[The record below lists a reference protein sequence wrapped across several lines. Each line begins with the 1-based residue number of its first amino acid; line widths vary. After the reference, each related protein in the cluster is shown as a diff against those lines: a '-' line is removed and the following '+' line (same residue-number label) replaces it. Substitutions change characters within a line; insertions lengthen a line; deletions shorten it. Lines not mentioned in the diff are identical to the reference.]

1 MFINPSRPI
10 VFVTS
15 DVFFPKI
22 KSTLFNT
29 VNVHA
34 GNDELVRVVTVKTSN
49 GTYKR
54 PTTKIALLLP
64 SQN

>member
-1 MFINPSRPI
+1 MLQEDNLVPI
-10 VFVTS
+10 KWPLARV
-15 DVFFPKI
+15 
-22 KSTLFNT
+22 

-34 GNDELVRVVTVKTSN
+34 GNDELVRVVTVKTSH

-64 SQN
+64 LQE